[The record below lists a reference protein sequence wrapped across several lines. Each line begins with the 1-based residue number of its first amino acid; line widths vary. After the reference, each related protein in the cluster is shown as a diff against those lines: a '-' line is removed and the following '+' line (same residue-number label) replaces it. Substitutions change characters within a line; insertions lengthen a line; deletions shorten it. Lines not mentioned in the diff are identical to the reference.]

1 MYQHK
6 TMDPQEAARLH
17 DLRHTFSHL
26 LAAAVLQL
34 RPEVKLGIGPAIDD
48 GFYYDFLT
56 DQPFSQNDLKD
67 IEKRMR
73 KLAQAKHD
81 LLRSSLPVAE
91 AKALLAGKGEVLKVE
106 LVEELA
112 AQGETEVS
120 FYALGEFL
128 DMCKGPHVANTKDL
142 PLKAFKLDRV
152 AGAYWRGD
160 EKRPMLS
167 RIYGL
172 AFLTAEDLAAYV
184 HQREEAERRDHRKL
198 GREMDLFVISP
209 DVGKGLPM
217 FTEKG
222 AAIRRALERFI
233 VDEELKRGYLHV
245 QTPILGRKHLYEISG
260 HWEHYQDS
268 MYPPINVD
276 GEDYVLRP
284 MTCPHHFMLY
294 AARPRSYR
302 DLPMRYA
309 EISPMYRK
317 ERSGELS
324 GLIRV
329 MGFHLADAHIFCQ
342 PEDVKKIFAEVVD
355 LIVYV
360 METLGLS
367 DRCWY
372 RLSLRDDSQEKYIDA
387 PESWALAEKAMHEI
401 CQEMNLQ
408 AQVEPGH
415 AAFYGPKLDVQMLTV
430 GGREETLFTN
440 QIDIALAERFQLEYI
455 AEDGTRRMPWVVH
468 RSSIGCLE
476 RTIAFLVEHYAGA
489 LPLWLMPVQVKVLPI
504 TDEQLAYAAQV
515 KAQLEQVGLRVELD
529 DRKETLNRK
538 VREAKMQKIP
548 YLCVVG
554 QRELEEG
561 TVTATNRDTDRK
573 STLPVGQFVDL
584 VLKESVT
591 RSRVLAAAGAA
602 QD

>member
-17 DLRHTFSHL
+17 EMRHTFSHL
-26 LAAAVLQL
+26 LAAAVQEL

-56 DQPFSQNDLKD
+56 DQPFSLSDLKD
-67 IEKRMR
+67 IERRMR

-81 LLRSSLPVAE
+81 LAPSSMGVAE
-91 AKALLAGKGEVLKVE
+91 AKALLAQRGEVLKVE
-106 LVEELA
+106 LVEDLA

-120 FYALGEFL
+120 FYGLGGFL
-128 DMCKGPHVANTKDL
+128 DLCKGPHVANTKDL

-172 AFLTAEDLAAYV
+172 AFLTPEDLAAYIE
-184 HQREEAERRDHRKL
+184 QREEAERRDHRRL
-198 GREMDLFVISP
+198 GRDMDLFVISP

-222 AAIRRALERFI
+222 TTIRRALERFI
-233 VDEELKRGYLHV
+233 VDEEIKRGYLHV

-302 DLPMRYA
+302 ELPVRYA

-317 ERSGELS
+317 EKSGELS

-329 MGFHLADAHIFCQ
+329 MGFHLADAHIFCK
-342 PEDVKKIFAEVVD
+342 PEDVKPVFREVVD
-355 LIVYV
+355 LIGYV
-360 METLGLS
+360 METLGLAE
-367 DRCWY
+367 RCWY
-372 RLSLRDDSQEKYIDA
+372 RLSLRDDHKEKYIDA
-387 PESWALAEKAMHEI
+387 PESWAMAERDMRDI
-401 CQEMNLQ
+401 CEEMKLE

-415 AAFYGPKLDVQMLTV
+415 AAFYGPKLDVQMATV

-440 QIDIALAERFQLEYI
+440 QIDIALAQRFHLEYI
-455 AEDGTRRMPWVVH
+455 AEDGSRRMPWVVH

-504 TDEQLAYAAQV
+504 TDEQTAYAAQV
-515 KAQLEQVGLRVELD
+515 KDQLERLGLRVELD

-554 QRELEEG
+554 QREQQEG
-561 TVTATNRDTDRK
+561 SVSVTNRDTDRK
-573 STLPVGQFVDL
+573 STLPVAQFADA
-584 VLKESVT
+584 VLKEHVT
-591 RSRVLAAAGAA
+591 RSRQLRAAGAA
-602 QD
+602 

>member
-1 MYQHK
+1 MSRRVLLMLVAGVIAIFTAVAVKH
-6 TMDPQEAARLH
+6 RLSQTH
-17 DLRHTFSHL
+17 GEQ
-26 LAAAVLQL
+26 AAAVKVSPL
-34 RPEVKLGIGPAIDD
+34 V
-48 GFYYDFLT
+48 
-56 DQPFSQNDLKD
+56 
-67 IEKRMR
+67 MV
-73 KLAQAKHD
+73 AKHD
-81 LLRSSLPVAE
+81 LAPSSMGVAE
-91 AKALLAGKGEVLKVE
+91 AKALLAQRGEVLKVE
-106 LVEELA
+106 LVEDLA

-120 FYALGEFL
+120 FYGLGGFL
-128 DMCKGPHVANTKDL
+128 DLCKGPHVANTKDL

-172 AFLTAEDLAAYV
+172 AFLTPEDLAAYIE
-184 HQREEAERRDHRKL
+184 QREEAERRDHRRL
-198 GREMDLFVISP
+198 GRDMDLFVISP

-222 AAIRRALERFI
+222 TTIRRALERFI
-233 VDEELKRGYLHV
+233 VDEEIKRGYLHV

-302 DLPMRYA
+302 ELPVRYA

-317 ERSGELS
+317 EKSGELS

-329 MGFHLADAHIFCQ
+329 MGFHLADAHIFCK
-342 PEDVKKIFAEVVD
+342 PEDVKPVFREVVD
-355 LIVYV
+355 LIGYV
-360 METLGLS
+360 METLGLAE
-367 DRCWY
+367 RCWY
-372 RLSLRDDSQEKYIDA
+372 RLSLRDDHKEKYIDA
-387 PESWALAEKAMHEI
+387 PESWAMAERDMREI
-401 CQEMNLQ
+401 CEEMKLE

-415 AAFYGPKLDVQMLTV
+415 AAFYGPKLDVQMATV

-440 QIDIALAERFQLEYI
+440 QIDIALAQRFHLEYI
-455 AEDGTRRMPWVVH
+455 AEDGSRRMPWVVH

-504 TDEQLAYAAQV
+504 TDEQTAYAAQV
-515 KAQLEQVGLRVELD
+515 KDQLERLGLRVELD

-548 YLCVVG
+548 YLAVVG
-554 QRELEEG
+554 QREQQEG
-561 TVTATNRDTDRK
+561 SVSVTNRDTDRK
-573 STLPVGQFVDL
+573 STLPVGQFADA
-584 VLKESVT
+584 VLKEHVT
-591 RSRVLAAAGAA
+591 RSRQLRAAGAA
-602 QD
+602 

>member
-1 MYQHK
+1 MYQHP
-6 TMDPQEAARLH
+6 TMDPQTQERLSTI
-17 DLRHTFSHL
+17 RHSFSHL
-26 LAAAVLQL
+26 LAAAVQQM
-34 RPEVKLGIGPAIDD
+34 RPEAKLGIGPAIDD
-48 GFYYDFLT
+48 GFYYDFLV
-56 DQPFSQNDLKD
+56 DQPFSLADLKE

-73 KLAQAKHD
+73 KLAGRKLAFSQ
-81 LLRSSLPVAE
+81 SSMGMAE
-91 AKALLAGKGEVLKVE
+91 AKALLAGQGEALKVE
-106 LVEELA
+106 LVEDLA
-112 AQGETEVS
+112 SQGETEVS
-120 FYALGEFL
+120 FYQLGDFSDL
-128 DMCKGPHVANTKDL
+128 CKGPHVAGTQEL

-172 AFLTAEDLAAYV
+172 AFLTPEDLAA
-184 HQREEAERRDHRKL
+184 HIEQREEAERRDHRKL
-198 GREMDLFVISP
+198 GKEMDLFVISP

-217 FTEKG
+217 FTDKG
-222 AAIRRALERFI
+222 TTIRRALERFI

-302 DLPMRYA
+302 ELPVRYA

-317 ERSGELS
+317 ERSGELT

-329 MGFHLADAHIFCQ
+329 MGFHLADAHIFCK
-342 PEDVKKIFAEVVD
+342 PEDVKPVFREVVD
-355 LIVYV
+355 LIGFV
-360 METLGLS
+360 METLGLAE
-367 DRCWY
+367 RCWY
-372 RLSLRDDSQEKYIDA
+372 RLSLRDDHKEKYIDA
-387 PESWALAEKAMHEI
+387 PESWARAEKDMREI
-401 CQEMNLQ
+401 CEELKLD

-415 AAFYGPKLDVQMLTV
+415 AAFYGPKLDVQMATV

-440 QIDIALAERFQLEYI
+440 QIDIALAQRFHLEYI
-455 AEDGTRRMPWVVH
+455 AEDGSRRMPWVVH

-489 LPLWLMPVQVKVLPI
+489 LPLWMMPVQVKVLPI
-504 TDEQLAYAAQV
+504 TDEQAPYAAQV
-515 KAQLEQVGLRVELD
+515 KAQLEALGLRVELD

-554 QRELEEG
+554 SREALEG

-573 STLPVGQFVDL
+573 STLPLDQFAAA
-584 VLKESVT
+584 VLKEHAA

-602 QD
+602 

>member
-1 MYQHK
+1 MYQHP
-6 TMDPQEAARLH
+6 TMDPQTQERLST
-17 DLRHTFSHL
+17 LRHSLSHL
-26 LAAAVLQL
+26 LAAAVQQM
-34 RPEVKLGIGPAIDD
+34 RPEAKLGIGPAIDD
-48 GFYYDFLT
+48 GFYYDFLV
-56 DQPFSQNDLKD
+56 DQPFSLGDLKE
-67 IEKRMR
+67 IEKHMR
-73 KLAQAKHD
+73 KLAGRKLAFTPSSMGVAQAKD
-81 LLRSSLPVAE
+81 R
-91 AKALLAGKGEVLKVE
+91 LAAKGEVLKVE

-112 AQGETEVS
+112 AQGETQVS
-120 FYALGEFL
+120 FYDLGDFQDL
-128 DMCKGPHVANTKDL
+128 CKGPHVAGTQEL

-172 AFLTAEDLAAYV
+172 AFLTPEDLAAHI

-209 DVGKGLPM
+209 EVGKGLPM
-217 FTEKG
+217 FTDKG
-222 AAIRRALERFI
+222 TTIRRALERFI

-302 DLPMRYA
+302 ELPVRYA

-317 ERSGELS
+317 ERSGELT

-329 MGFHLADAHIFCQ
+329 MGFHLADAHIFCK
-342 PEDVKKIFAEVVD
+342 PEDVKPVFREVVD
-355 LIVYV
+355 LINFV
-360 METLGLS
+360 METLGLAE
-367 DRCWY
+367 RCWY
-372 RLSLRDDSQEKYIDA
+372 RLSLRDDSKEKYIDA
-387 PESWALAEKAMHEI
+387 PESWAMAERDMREI
-401 CQEMNLQ
+401 CEELKLD

-415 AAFYGPKLDVQMLTV
+415 AAFYGPKLDVQMATV

-440 QIDIALAERFQLEYI
+440 QIDIALAQRFHLEYI
-455 AEDGTRRMPWVVH
+455 AEDGSRRMPWVVH

-489 LPLWLMPVQVKVLPI
+489 LPLWMMPVQVKVLPI
-504 TDEQLAYAAQV
+504 TDEQTAYASQV
-515 KAQLEQVGLRVELD
+515 KAHLEALGLRVELD

-554 QRELEEG
+554 SRELEEG
-561 TVTATNRDTDRK
+561 TVSVTNRDTDRK
-573 STLPVGQFVDL
+573 STLPLDQFAAA
-584 VLKESVT
+584 VLKEHAA

-602 QD
+602 